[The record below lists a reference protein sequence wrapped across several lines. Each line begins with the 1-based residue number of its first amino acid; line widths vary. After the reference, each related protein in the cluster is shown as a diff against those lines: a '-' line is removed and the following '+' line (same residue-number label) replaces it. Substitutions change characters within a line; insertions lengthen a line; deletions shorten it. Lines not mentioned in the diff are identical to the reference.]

1 MQISRRHALM
11 GAGAAAVVAGVP
23 GAALAMKAA
32 NVRAAL
38 AGEPL
43 IGLEAELIEAR
54 AAGDNV
60 GALYCAAH
68 DKAGDWAFGWPMVDF
83 GTPAMDSMRGW
94 LHHNGFGGANENRV
108 SLDCIKSFNRHTE
121 KLVFLGDEVLARR
134 KAEGRERI
142 RWWIKARRSQEAA
155 QDAVGMP
162 QIHRLLDSNPERA
175 DAIEDAL
182 WDTPAGTL
190 QGVLIRLQS

>member
-1 MQISRRHALM
+1 MQISRRGALL

-43 IGLEAELIEAR
+43 IGLESELIEAR

-83 GTPAMDSMRGW
+83 GTPAMDLMRGW
-94 LHHNGFGGANENRV
+94 LQHNGYGG
-108 SLDCIKSFNRHTE
+108 
-121 KLVFLGDEVLARR
+121 
-134 KAEGRERI
+134 
-142 RWWIKARRSQEAA
+142 Q
-155 QDAVGMP
+155 
-162 QIHRLLDSNPERA
+162 
-175 DAIEDAL
+175 
-182 WDTPAGTL
+182 
-190 QGVLIRLQS
+190 